1 MAILIRKKTYD
12 AWVQE
17 LDDRENRIR
26 GEIVQRVATARAH
39 GDLSENAEY
48 SSARAEQVD
57 NEKMIAELKRKI
69 ANDIEIIKDVDTSFV
84 NIGAKVKLYDETYD
98 EENEYILV
106 SYLEGDDVTENIITD
121 TSPLGRV
128 IIGKKVKDVVTIKSR
143 TGEEMS
149 FTILDISKED

>member
-69 ANDIEIIKDVDTSFV
+69 ANDIEIIKDVDTSVV

>member
-57 NEKMIAELKRKI
+57 NEKLIAELKRKI
-69 ANDIEIIKDVDTSFV
+69 ANDIEIIKDVDTSVV

-121 TSPLGRV
+121 TSPLGIV
-128 IIGKKVKDVVTIKSR
+128 IIGKKVNDVVTIKSR